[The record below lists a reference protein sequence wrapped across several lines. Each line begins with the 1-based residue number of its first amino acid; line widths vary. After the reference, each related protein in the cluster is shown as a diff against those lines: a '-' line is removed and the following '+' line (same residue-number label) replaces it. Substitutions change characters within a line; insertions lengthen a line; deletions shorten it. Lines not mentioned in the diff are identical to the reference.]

1 MIRNIRSMGVFGPT
15 IVGSSRWLER
25 RSRDDIRDEGER
37 EEIGIYLDNKTAF
50 AAIIV
55 QLGWS
60 HGLLFWSKNQCKV
73 IPLCSHST
81 LSLTKFYHDHP

>member
-25 RSRDDIRDEGER
+25 RSRDDITDEGER

-60 HGLLFWSKNQCKV
+60 HGYSFGQRSNAMLFPC
-73 IPLCSHST
+73 
-81 LSLTKFYHDHP
+81 SLTPHCL